1 MKTSLTLFAVLSS
14 FFLDVQAANAAII
27 EIYEGVGAGELR
39 SDWEAAVDFT
49 FDEEDFSDGIWQGV
63 TATASGGGHFG
74 FGVSGGNFNDRL
86 TTTNSTEFVF
96 DVPINA
102 FGANWDLSPGG
113 SGLGIAIEVEGV
125 FVVLEI
131 PNSFTGEFFGFISD
145 VTFTS
150 LILTAGTQGGFA
162 ETFDLDNV
170 VITDSTPDNMMPV
183 PEPSTM
189 ILLCVVAFG
198 LVTLKY
204 LRKQE
209 PLSADCPVPTV

>member
-1 MKTSLTLFAVLSS
+1 MKTSLTLCAIFSA
-14 FFLDVQAANAAII
+14 FFLDAQDASAAII
-27 EIYEGVGAGELR
+27 EIYDGSGAGELR
-39 SDWEAAVDFT
+39 ADWEAAVDFT

-63 TATASGGGHFG
+63 TANAIGGGHFG

-102 FGANWDLSPGG
+102 FGGNWDLSPGG
-113 SGLGIAIEVEGV
+113 TGLGIAIEVEGV

-131 PNSFTGEFFGFISD
+131 PNTFTGEFFGFISD

-150 LILTAGTQGGFA
+150 LILTAGTQGGSA

-170 VITDSTPDNMMPV
+170 VITDSTPDNMVPV
-183 PEPSTM
+183 SEPSTM
-189 ILLCVVAFG
+189 LLLCVFALG
-198 LVTLKY
+198 LMAHRYSRRQRLLT
-204 LRKQE
+204 
-209 PLSADCPVPTV
+209 ADCAVPTV